1 MTNNRGTTRRSLRVD
16 DSLWSRFGA
25 FCKSRGISITA
36 RLIEH
41 IKSDLAQETPTEGSK
56 RA

>member
-1 MTNNRGTTRRSLRVD
+1 MTKSRGTPRRSLRVE

-25 FCKSRGISITA
+25 FCKRRGTNATA

-41 IKSDLAQETPTEGSK
+41 IESDLAQETPTEGSK
-56 RA
+56 GA